1 MRRLVWLSCCV
12 LFVGSCGGHSGGPG
26 PSPPIQPP
34 QIACP
39 SEVVVKQVPGS
50 SQAVDYPPPTVTGG
64 APPVT
69 TNCTRAS
76 GSSFPLGTT
85 SVTCAAS
92 DAQSRQASCSFN
104 VTLSGFTI
112 AATKYDAFGDSL
124 TEGEVGRPS
133 IVQRFIDTPNAYPTQ
148 LQASFDQTYP
158 GQGIVVINRGVGGDK
173 VEKTVNAIRQF
184 VPGDKPDGVLVLS
197 GFNNLTDPCKPG
209 LAGSTAC
216 RSGID
221 DVANGILDCIRKTRE
236 SSGDSVKF
244 IFVSTL
250 TPPGP
255 TGSQRI
261 DNNAIVQANNR
272 IKQVAASNH
281 AVLVDAYAAFV
292 GHEADYVNVDG
303 LHLRPAGYQA
313 LSDVFFAAIKATVP
327 QTPLL
332 TANPLTANR

>member
-26 PSPPIQPP
+26 PSPRIQPP

-104 VTLSGFTI
+104 VSLSGFTI

-133 IVQRFIDTPNAYPTQ
+133 IVQRVIDTPNAYPTQ
-148 LQASFDQTYP
+148 LQAAFDQTYP
-158 GQGIVVINRGVGGDK
+158 GQGIVVINRGHGGDHID
-173 VEKTVNAIRQF
+173 KTVDAIRQF
-184 VPGDKPDGVLVLS
+184 VPGDKPDAVLVLS
-197 GFNNLTDPCKPG
+197 GYNNLRDPCPPG
-209 LAGSTAC
+209 AAANTAC
-216 RSGID
+216 RNGIEE
-221 DVANGILDCIRKTRE
+221 VAVGILDCIRKTRE

-261 DNNAIVQANNR
+261 DNNAIVQTNNR
-272 IKQVAASNH
+272 IKQIAAANR

-327 QTPLL
+327 QAPLL
-332 TANPLTANR
+332 NANR